1 MRVIARVV
9 MDWMRAGMASRM
21 RTPQRIWRLEAPII
35 WAASILPGSTA
46 SRFVSTRRAK
56 KGADRMTSGTT
67 VASEPVDLPTI
78 IFVTGI
84 SMMMPMMK
92 GRERTMFTTKDT
104 AW

>member
-1 MRVIARVV
+1 MIARVV
-9 MDWMRAGMASRM
+9 TDWMREGMASRM

-56 KGADRMTSGTT
+56 KGADRMTRGTT
-67 VASEPVDLPTI
+67 AAIEPVERPTI
-78 IFVTGI
+78 AFVTGI
-84 SMMMPMMK
+84 STMMPMMK
-92 GRERTMFTTKDT
+92 GRERTIFTTKDT